1 MSDGYGRRMTR
12 AMTIRLGLGA
22 ALGFIGGVLTLLDG
36 SPLGWIGIV
45 CGVFIVAVVL
55 IERRRSRS

>member
-1 MSDGYGRRMTR
+1 
-12 AMTIRLGLGA
+12 MTIRLGLGA